1 MYFFFPQNI
10 IKVVPIIVGN
20 LYEKLSRKKSV
31 IKLSFYKF
39 YSSISCRHI
48 ACNLLIPNFSSY
60 TYSLKLYVTFRTF
73 FGSYYLCNKIC
84 KEQSDYS
91 LLPDKNAIMYRSSR
105 LEVFCRRV
113 VLKNF
118 AKFT

>member
-48 ACNLLIPNFSSY
+48 ACNFTDTKLLF
-60 TYSLKLYVTFRTF
+60 LHLF
-73 FGSYYLCNKIC
+73 FETLCNF
-84 KEQSDYS
+84 QNLFWQ
-91 LLPDKNAIMYRSSR
+91 LLFVQQNMQGT
-105 LEVFCRRV
+105 E
-113 VLKNF
+113 
-118 AKFT
+118 